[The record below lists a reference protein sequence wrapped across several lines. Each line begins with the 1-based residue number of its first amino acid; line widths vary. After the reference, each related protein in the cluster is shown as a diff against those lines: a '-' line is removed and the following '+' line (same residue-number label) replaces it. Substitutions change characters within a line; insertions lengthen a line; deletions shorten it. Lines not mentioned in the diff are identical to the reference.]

1 MRNIGMD
8 AFEKVDNGVIQW
20 NIDRNH
26 ISFNTDVE
34 MRMLSEELH
43 EYFISI
49 NIIDK
54 FDAFLDFQFVAIGTN
69 WKVNNSGIEYPAILD
84 FIDSTGTL
92 LGCDFE
98 EQLEQVGFPMNHFF
112 NFINDGLAIV
122 LEYNNKK
129 SAMKD
134 KNGKIVKPVNF
145 VGPEKELEK
154 LFNEYMNKGV

>member
-1 MRNIGMD
+1 MD

-26 ISFNTDVE
+26 TSFNTDVE

-43 EYFISI
+43 EYFTAID
-49 NIIDK
+49 IIDK
-54 FDAFLDFQFVAIGTN
+54 FDAFLDFQFVAIGTD
-69 WKVNNSGIEYPAILD
+69 WKFKNSDSNRDEILY
-84 FIDSTGTL
+84 FIDETGTL

-98 EQLEQVGFPMNHFF
+98 EQLEQIGFPMNHFF

-129 SAMKD
+129 SSMKD

-154 LFNEYMNKGV
+154 LFNEYMKK